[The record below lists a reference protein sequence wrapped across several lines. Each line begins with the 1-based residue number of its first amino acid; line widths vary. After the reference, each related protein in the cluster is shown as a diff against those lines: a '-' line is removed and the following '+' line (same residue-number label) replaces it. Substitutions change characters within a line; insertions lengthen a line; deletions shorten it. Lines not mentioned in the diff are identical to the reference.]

1 MMINNPSKGLRLI
14 DLIPQYTNDFDYTSI
29 YTAVNKFLYDL
40 KPCFYSENE
49 TLWNNFIERFC
60 DRYYSDYLNFETF
73 LDFKIKLKCVL
84 NDNKEVC
91 QVIAKAKTMEYDL
104 LATSTRSYSSKDF
117 DDMARNVLN
126 KNDTTNK
133 SDSTSTNKSDTSST
147 NTDTG
152 YNLHSD
158 TPSDS
163 VNVKDLASS
172 KTNYVT
178 DVQNDHS
185 ESTSKGVSS
194 GSATTNTNDF
204 STSQGNIQ
212 EDSTHTRT
220 HEDVTTDTNKNAVEL
235 INSLFRLNNDICKY
249 LLDEIDKAHL
259 FSNTY
264 YF

>member
-14 DLIPQYTNDFDYTSI
+14 DLIPMYADTFDYTTI
-29 YTAVNKFLYDL
+29 YSEVERFLNDL

-49 TLWNNFIERFC
+49 TLWKNFIERFC

-73 LDFKIKLKCVL
+73 LDFKLKLKCVL

-91 QVIAKAKTMEYDL
+91 QTIAKAKAKDYDL
-104 LATSTRSYSSKDF
+104 LATSTRSYNSKDF
-117 DDMARNVLN
+117 EDMTSNVLNTSNTTN
-126 KNDTTNK
+126 KNDTQ
-133 SDSTSTNKSDTSST
+133 STSKSDTTST
-147 NTDTG
+147 DVNSG

-163 VNVKDLASS
+163 VNVKNLTEG

-178 DVQNDHS
+178 DAMNDHS
-185 ESTSKGVSS
+185 ENTSES
-194 GSATTNTNDF
+194 GSVGTSTNVSEGSSTTENNTKEN
-204 STSQGNIQ
+204 SN
-212 EDSTHTRT
+212 HTRT
-220 HEDVTTDTNKNAVEL
+220 HEDTTTDTNRNVVEL
-235 INSLFRLNNDICKY
+235 INSLFRLNNDVCKY

>member
-14 DLIPQYTNDFDYTSI
+14 DLIPMYGTKFDYTSI
-29 YTAVNKFLYDL
+29 YDEVGKFFTDL

-73 LDFKIKLKCVL
+73 LDFKLKLKCVL
-84 NDNKEVC
+84 TDNKEVC
-91 QVIAKAKTMEYDL
+91 QTIAKAKSNEYDL
-104 LATSTRSYSSKDF
+104 LATTTRSYSSKDF

-126 KNDTTNK
+126 NSNSTNKNDSQSTSK
-133 SDSTSTNKSDTSST
+133 SDSTSTDIN
-147 NTDTG
+147 TG

-163 VNVKDLASS
+163 VNVKNLADA

-178 DVQNDHS
+178 DAQNDHS
-185 ESTSKGVSS
+185 ESTNESGTVGTSS
-194 GSATTNTNDF
+194 NISEGS
-204 STSQGNIQ
+204 STSEDTTH
-212 EDSTHTRT
+212 EDSTHSRT
-220 HEDVTTDTNKNAVEL
+220 HEDSTTEINRNAVEL
-235 INSLFRLNNDICKY
+235 INSLFALNNDVCKY
-249 LLDEIDKAHL
+249 LLDVIDKAHL